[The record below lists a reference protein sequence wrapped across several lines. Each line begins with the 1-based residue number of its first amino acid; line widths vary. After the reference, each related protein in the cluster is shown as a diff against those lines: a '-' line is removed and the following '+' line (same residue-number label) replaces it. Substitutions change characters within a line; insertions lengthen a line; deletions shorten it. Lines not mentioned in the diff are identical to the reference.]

1 MEKLP
6 KQFRLTITRGQNF
19 LEWSMEEMLN
29 AFKKELELR
38 KAHNAVG
45 TNSDREQ
52 ERHEQERHER
62 NSGNIK
68 KYGQHHHGTAAALLA
83 NERRGNC
90 VFCLKNH
97 NHEDCEG
104 VKDPRA
110 RKSLARKYGRC
121 FLCLFKGHRASNC
134 TVKNRCNVC
143 NGAHHVALYDAS
155 PKEDDKRD
163 KTVKPDEE
171 SKQVPVNTNV
181 HVTSSSSN
189 LHAGTGSLVALRT
202 ARGVLRGERGLR
214 RELLGINTFG
224 QKCTNAEHREVVEL
238 KLEPVNGNKVISLEA
253 FVVPEI
259 CRIQNSHVELA
270 RREYPHLKGIRF
282 SDVSKCQGELQ
293 IDVLIGAD
301 YLWNFQTGVTK
312 RGKSGE
318 PVAIETELGWV
329 LSGPLRVQDIEGA
342 ELAQVNF
349 VAQTMNNEDSLESN
363 VQKLWSFEGLG
374 ICEEDKVHE
383 VFLDGISLQVVDMQ

>member
-1 MEKLP
+1 M
-6 KQFRLTITRGQNF
+6 R
-19 LEWSMEEMLN
+19 
-29 AFKKELELR
+29 
-38 KAHNAVG
+38 
-45 TNSDREQ
+45 
-52 ERHEQERHER
+52 RHER
-62 NSGNIK
+62 VWLVNTVDVFFVYLRAIESVIV
-68 KYGQHHHGTAAALLA
+68 LL
-83 NERRGNC
+83 NT
-90 VFCLKNH
+90 
-97 NHEDCEG
+97 
-104 VKDPRA
+104 
-110 RKSLARKYGRC
+110 Y
-121 FLCLFKGHRASNC
+121 
-134 TVKNRCNVC
+134 RCNVC
-143 NGAHHVALYDAS
+143 NGAHHVALCDAS
-155 PKEDDKRD
+155 PKKDDKRD
-163 KTVKPDEE
+163 KTVETDEE
-171 SKQVPVNTNV
+171 SKQVLVNNTNV

-189 LHAGTGSLVALRT
+189 LHAGTGGLVALQT
-202 ARGVLRGERGLR
+202 ARGVLRGERVAKVRVLFDAGSHRSFVASKAASLVNPKGLR

-238 KLEPVNGNKVISLEA
+238 KLELVNGNKVISLEA

-259 CRIQNSHVELA
+259 CRIQNGHVELA
-270 RREYPHLKGIRF
+270 RREYPHLKGVWF
-282 SDVSKCQGELQ
+282 SDVSKYQGELE

-318 PVAIETELGWV
+318 PFAIETELGWV

-383 VFLDGISLQVVDMQ
+383 